1 MSRDKKQPQGCG
13 CANIPISVVILF
25 VGLSWWGLSHKDNR
39 DMITNLFTKFL
50 PKTQQIAISIL
61 NPAPDITPKPTVTP
75 TPVNTV
81 NPETEIKPTLTP
93 ETPAPKTRL
102 PQNNWE
108 KKAIRGIYFSR
119 YHITNNTNERTI
131 RERVRQ
137 YKNQGFNAIIH
148 GVWGN
153 GCTMYHSQVMQEKL
167 GFRSCPNKFQP
178 QWLDWLIDEA
188 HKQGMEVHAYF
199 EKGIKIDKNS
209 PIFDLAI
216 SRRWVVPG
224 IDRTYANIEHYV
236 LDVEIPEVA
245 NFFKNISV
253 EFVQKYPQIDAVQW
267 DDYLGYHAELPGKE
281 DRTAKLTTF
290 VQEMVSAI
298 KQANPNVSFDISH
311 HNPYWA
317 KRYFAA
323 DWPNWNA
330 DRVFIQVYND
340 ANFNAEL
347 KYVREVDGIG
357 ISDHQFHRLEYIIN
371 NPEIKSVLVFPI
383 DGRPEKTASN
393 LHNLV
398 EQITQKP

>member
-1 MSRDKKQPQGCG
+1 MSGDKKQPQGCG

-25 VGLSWWGLSHKDNR
+25 VGLTWWGLSHKSNR

-50 PKTQQIAISIL
+50 PETHKIAIPIL
-61 NPAPDITPKPTVTP
+61 NPTPTPDITPTPTVTP
-75 TPVNTV
+75 TPVNTAV
-81 NPETEIKPTLTP
+81 NPETEIKPTPTP

-119 YHITNNTNERTI
+119 YHITNNTNEKTI
-131 RERVRQ
+131 RQRVRQ
-137 YKNQGFNAIIH
+137 YKNQGFNTIIH

-245 NFFKNISV
+245 NFF
-253 EFVQKYPQIDAVQW
+253 
-267 DDYLGYHAELPGKE
+267 
-281 DRTAKLTTF
+281 
-290 VQEMVSAI
+290 
-298 KQANPNVSFDISH
+298 
-311 HNPYWA
+311 
-317 KRYFAA
+317 
-323 DWPNWNA
+323 
-330 DRVFIQVYND
+330 
-340 ANFNAEL
+340 L
-347 KYVREVDGIG
+347 KYLCRICAK
-357 ISDHQFHRLEYIIN
+357 ISAN
-371 NPEIKSVLVFPI
+371 
-383 DGRPEKTASN
+383 
-393 LHNLV
+393 
-398 EQITQKP
+398 